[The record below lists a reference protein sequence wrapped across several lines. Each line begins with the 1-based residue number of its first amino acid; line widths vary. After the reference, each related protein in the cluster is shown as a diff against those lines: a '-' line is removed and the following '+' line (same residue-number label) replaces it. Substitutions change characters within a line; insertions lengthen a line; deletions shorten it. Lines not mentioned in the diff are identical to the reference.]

1 MLAFLPL
8 VAAIYGP
15 AARKEG
21 VVVATASSFDEEVLK
36 HDGPVAVQ
44 FYAPWCG
51 HCKALKPAWKK
62 ATKALSPGTIKLV
75 VVDATTEGAL
85 ARKYGVKGYPSI
97 QIFGSNKRKPETYQ
111 GARDESSLIS
121 GLRKMAKS
129 GGGGGGG
136 SGGSGG
142 DKSKPKPKR
151 ASSSGGGGGG
161 HSGWGAGSA
170 VEELGDSDFESR
182 VMEGEGLWLV
192 AFYAPWCGH
201 CRNLEPEWKAAA
213 ARLEGSGFKLGAVD
227 ATQATGVASEHGVQG
242 YPTIKFFNRGAATP
256 YEGGRTAEDIVGHA
270 MSALETSG
278 VEAEVPQLT
287 SAEQWR
293 SLCGKKGTLCAVA
306 FLPHILDSGADGR
319 NAHIATLKAIA
330 RRNRRLYTF
339 LWSEGGAQPALEEAL
354 DRCCASYPAL
364 AAVSLEKGR
373 FALMRDAFD
382 EKHAAT
388 FVGGVLRGGIRTEPV
403 AASALKV
410 VSVEEWDGKD
420 GELPEEEPLDYDDDD
435 GTQEGKSEL

>member
-129 GGGGGGG
+129 GGGGGGGG

-306 FLPHILDSGADGR
+306 FLPHILDSGAAGGR
-319 NAHIATLKAIA
+319 QAA
-330 RRNRRLYTF
+330 
-339 LWSEGGAQPALEEAL
+339 SEDPALVGAPL
-354 DRCCASYPAL
+354 PPGVPTVGSVL
-364 AAVSLEKGR
+364 
-373 FALMRDAFD
+373 
-382 EKHAAT
+382 HAAGGCKPCA
-388 FVGGVLRGGIRTEPV
+388 FVHTKGCNSGEGCLFCHLCDPDAKKRRQKDRWEEKRRAWRAWRKEERRAVARGHQR
-403 AASALKV
+403 AA
-410 VSVEEWDGKD
+410 
-420 GELPEEEPLDYDDDD
+420 P
-435 GTQEGKSEL
+435 